1 MEFEWD
7 PEKTTAN
14 AKKHGVETSNGFS
27 VLGCRPR
34 AGFWLWRT
42 PSAWVGRASS
52 ALVKRVLKNENTMHR
67 EVRPEDSD
75 EMRPEYD
82 FSQGVR
88 GKHYQAY
95 RAGTNVVLLEPD
107 IAAVFPD
114 SASVNEALRL
124 LVRLAKTKGVV
135 EGRANKAPQPT
146 SRAKRKAKSRKSSRA
161 ARG

>member
-1 MEFEWD
+1 MN
-7 PEKTTAN
+7 PEI
-14 AKKHGVETSNGFS
+14 
-27 VLGCRPR
+27 RPD
-34 AGFWLWRT
+34 
-42 PSAWVGRASS
+42 
-52 ALVKRVLKNENTMHR
+52 NN
-67 EVRPEDSD
+67 D

-82 FSQGVR
+82 FSAGVR

-114 SASVNEALRL
+114 SASVNHALRL

-135 EGRANKAPQPT
+135 GDRTNQAAQPT
-146 SRAKRKAKSRKSSRA
+146 SAKRKAKSRKSSRA

>member
-1 MEFEWD
+1 M
-7 PEKTTAN
+7 
-14 AKKHGVETSNGFS
+14 
-27 VLGCRPR
+27 
-34 AGFWLWRT
+34 
-42 PSAWVGRASS
+42 
-52 ALVKRVLKNENTMHR
+52 LVKRLLKSENTMN
-67 EVRPEDSD
+67 PEIHPDEHD

-82 FSQGVR
+82 FSQGIR

-114 SASVNEALRL
+114 SASVNQALRL

-135 EGRANKAPQPT
+135 EGRAPKALQPT
-146 SRAKRKAKSRKSSRA
+146 SRAKRKAKSRKSSRR